1 MIKIENLTKKFNDF
15 TALDNVSCTIPEGCI
30 YGMVGSNGA
39 GKSTF
44 IRLLSGVYSPE
55 NGKILFD
62 EQEVYENPDVKK
74 DVVFVP
80 DDLYFLPGAT
90 IKRMATLYRR
100 VYQNFDNERYKMLLD
115 YFKLPQNRP
124 INAFSKGMKRQATII
139 LALSAKPKYI
149 FFDETFDGLDPV
161 MRSFVKSLI
170 YDDVASRNMTTVLAS
185 HSLRELEDICDSLVL
200 LHEGKVVLENNISD
214 LKSSVYKAQVAFDY
228 EYDKSLFEG
237 LEITRFSKQGSVSN
251 IIIKGE
257 LEETKAFIEAKK
269 PVLFD
274 ILPLTL
280 EEVFTQKMKEF
291 GYDFSEILE
300 GMGDEEVPTEASAET
315 PVPVADETNPE
326 QL

>member
-1 MIKIENLTKKFNDF
+1 MIKIENLTKRFEDF
-15 TALDNVSCTIPEGCI
+15 TALDDVSCTIPDGCI

-39 GKSTF
+39 GKSTI
-44 IRLLSGVYSPE
+44 IRTLCGVYRADKGS
-55 NGKILFD
+55 ILVD
-62 EQEVYENPDVKK
+62 GQEIFENPDVKK

-80 DDLYFLPGAT
+80 DELYFLPST
-90 IKRMATLYRR
+90 TLKRMAALYRR
-100 VYQNFDNERYKMLLD
+100 SYENFDDERFNMLVD
-115 YFKLPQNRP
+115 YFKLPTKRP
-124 INAFSKGMKRQATII
+124 INSFSKGMKRQAAII

-200 LHEGKVVLENNISD
+200 LHGGKVLLENNIND
-214 LKSSVYKAQVAFDY
+214 LKSSVYKVQVAFDY
-228 EYDKSLFEG
+228 DYDETLFEG
-237 LEITRFSKQGSVSN
+237 LTVSQFSKQGTVSN

-257 LEETKAFIEAKK
+257 MEETKAFIESKK

-280 EEVFTQKMKEF
+280 EEVFTEKMKEF

-300 GMGDEEVPTEASAET
+300 GITNTEIPQKIKEVK
-315 PVPVADETNPE
+315 
-326 QL
+326 

>member
-1 MIKIENLTKKFNDF
+1 MIKTENLSKKFDSF
-15 TALDNVSCTIPEGCI
+15 TALNNVSCLIPEGCI

-44 IRLLSGVYSPE
+44 IRTLCGVYAADSGVISIDGSP
-55 NGKILFD
+55 
-62 EQEVYENPDVKK
+62 VYENPNVKK
-74 DVVFVP
+74 DIVFVP

-90 IKRMATLYRR
+90 IKRMSGLYRR
-100 VYQNFDNERYKMLLD
+100 VYENFDDERYKMLLD
-115 YFKLPQNRP
+115 YFKLPQNQP
-124 INAFSKGMKRQATII
+124 INSFSKGMKRQAAII

-200 LHEGKVVLENNISD
+200 LHDGKVVLENNINE
-214 LKSSVYKAQVAFDY
+214 LKTEVYKAQVAFDY
-228 EYDKSLFEG
+228 DYNKSLFDG
-237 LEITRFSKQGSVSN
+237 LEVTQFSKQGSVSN
-251 IIIKGE
+251 IIIKGD
-257 LEETKAFIEAKK
+257 LDKTKAFINAKK

-300 GMGDEEVPTEASAET
+300 GMNEEVIN
-315 PVPVADETNPE
+315 DEK
-326 QL
+326 